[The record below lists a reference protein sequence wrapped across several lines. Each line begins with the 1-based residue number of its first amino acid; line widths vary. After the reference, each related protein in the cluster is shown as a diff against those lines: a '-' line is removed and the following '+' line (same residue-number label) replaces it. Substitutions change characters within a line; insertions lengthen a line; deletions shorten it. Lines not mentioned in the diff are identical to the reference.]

1 MPTFQFFNLLQ
12 GEEGIT
18 LDVEGLHSKGVLAVR
33 VDVDVLIDP
42 PSVRVQGGGPR
53 RLCKVETL
61 SLRQTKNFK
70 SLTNS
75 DLPCGDVLHSGLE
88 VLDKPSIKA
97 RLPLNNRDHY
107 TGVPTSV

>member
-61 SLRQTKNFK
+61 SFRQTKTLNLSPIVTWPVVTSFTLVWK
-70 SLTNS
+70 CWTNPP
-75 DLPCGDVLHSGLE
+75 L
-88 VLDKPSIKA
+88 KPGS
-97 RLPLNNRDHY
+97 H
-107 TGVPTSV
+107 

>member
-42 PSVRVQGGGPR
+42 PSVRVQGGGAR
-53 RLCKVETL
+53 RLCKAETL

-75 DLPCGDVLHSGLE
+75 DLPCSDVLHSGLE

>member
-42 PSVRVQGGGPR
+42 PSVRVQ
-53 RLCKVETL
+53 
-61 SLRQTKNFK
+61 
-70 SLTNS
+70 
-75 DLPCGDVLHSGLE
+75 
-88 VLDKPSIKA
+88 
-97 RLPLNNRDHY
+97 
-107 TGVPTSV
+107 